1 MDIQLLR
8 TFIEVSKTRHFGHA
22 ADNLY
27 LTQSA
32 VSFRIRQLET
42 QLGTALFIRQRN
54 NVRLTEA
61 GERLLPY
68 AESMLQTWQRAQQ
81 DVSAIQAA
89 SAHLTF
95 GASPMLWELDGVSTW
110 INQIG
115 ADHTDWLLRAEST
128 PRQLLARH
136 LIEKRIDAG
145 LTSELP
151 KLEGLQSHHL
161 GNYQLQL
168 VSHVP
173 GLLLDNSHE
182 LPLIYLDWGTHF
194 AIAQSQIAPLQRPPV
209 LHTQSC
215 HLALNYLLTHG
226 GIAFL
231 PSLAIQQYLDS
242 KRLHLVDNVQAL
254 THPLY
259 LIWLTNNDKNKLISQ
274 LVESNGQLYTD

>member
-61 GERLLPY
+61 GERLFPY
-68 AESMLQTWQRAQQ
+68 AETMLQTWQRAQH

-89 SAHLTF
+89 SAQLTF
-95 GASPMLWELDGVSTW
+95 GASPMLWELDGVSAW

-168 VSHVP
+168 VSHVAH
-173 GLLLDNSHE
+173 LHLDKSDE
-182 LPLIYLDWGTHF
+182 LPLIYLDWGTQF
-194 AIAQSQIAPLQRPPV
+194 ASAQSQIAQLQRPPV

-215 HLALNYLLTHG
+215 HLAINYLLTHG

-242 KRLHLVDNVQAL
+242 KRLHLVDKVQAL
-254 THPLY
+254 THPLH
-259 LIWLTNNDKNKLISQ
+259 LIWLTNNDKSNLISQ
-274 LVESNGQLYTD
+274 LIESNGQLYAG

>member
-42 QLGTALFIRQRN
+42 QLNTALFIRQRN
-54 NVRLTEA
+54 NVRLTDA

-68 AESMLQTWQRAQQ
+68 AETMIQTWQRAQQ
-81 DVSAIQAA
+81 DVSAMQVANEQ
-89 SAHLTF
+89 LTL
-95 GASPMLWELDGVSTW
+95 GASPMLWELDGVSGW
-110 INQIG
+110 MNRLC

-128 PRQLLARH
+128 PRELLARH

-145 LTSELP
+145 LTSEQP

-161 GNYQLQL
+161 GDYQLQL
-168 VSHVP
+168 VSH
-173 GLLLDNSHE
+173 
-182 LPLIYLDWGTHF
+182 LPDLTLGDISQLSLVYLDWGTRF
-194 AIAQSQIAPLQRPPV
+194 AVAHSQIAPLQRPPV

-226 GIAFL
+226 GVAFL
-231 PSLAIQQYLDS
+231 PSLAIQPYVDS
-242 KRLHLVDNVQAL
+242 AQLYLVDHGHVM

-259 LIWLTNNDKNKLISQ
+259 LLWLKSNDKTLLINELIRST
-274 LVESNGQLYTD
+274 GQI

>member
-8 TFIEVSKTRHFGHA
+8 TFIEVSKTRHFGRA

-42 QLGTALFIRQRN
+42 QLNTSLFIRQRN
-54 NVRLTEA
+54 NVRLTDA

-68 AESMLQTWQRAQQ
+68 AETMLQTWQRAQQ
-81 DVSAIQAA
+81 DVSAMHHA
-89 SAHLTF
+89 SAQLTLA
-95 GASPMLWELDGVSTW
+95 ASPMLWELDGVSAW
-110 INQIG
+110 VNRVCAAHG
-115 ADHTDWLLRAEST
+115 DWLIRTEST
-128 PRQLLARH
+128 PAQLLARH

-161 GNYQLQL
+161 GDYQLQL
-168 VSHVP
+168 VSHLP
-173 GLLLDNSHE
+173 GLTLDTSE
-182 LPLIYLDWGTHF
+182 TLPLIYLDWGTRF
-194 AIAQSQIAPLQRPPV
+194 SLEQSQIASLQRSPV

-215 HLALNYLLTHG
+215 QLALNYLLVHG
-226 GIAFL
+226 GVAFL
-231 PSLAIQQYLDS
+231 PSLAVHPYLDNGQ
-242 KRLHLVDNVQAL
+242 LHLIDHGHML

-259 LIWLTNNDKNKLISQ
+259 LTWLTNSDKSNLINE
-274 LVESNGQLYTD
+274 LVSSAGQL